1 MDDFSDKLAV
11 ITGGANG
18 MGRELARQL
27 AAEGCD
33 VAICDLSAEDM
44 ANTAAQIREESV
56 NIKITTHIADVGD
69 EDAILR
75 FRDGVVEQHGTDHV
89 ELVFN
94 NAGIS
99 GGGSLFDSTR
109 EAWDRCFDIVWGGVY
124 WGTRAFLPLLA
135 AADEGHL
142 VNTSSVNG
150 FWASLG
156 PERPHT
162 AYSAAKFA
170 VKGFTEALIA
180 DLRMH
185 APHVGVSVVMPGHIG
200 TKIVESSLR
209 HGIVGDLATEEK
221 ALVELAAADFENN
234 ALTSAAD
241 AATIILDGVREN
253 RWRILVGPDAVALD
267 QVVRANPEDVYGP
280 EGMDAV
286 MAAFQASGEGGVL
299 DK

>member
-33 VAICDLSAEDM
+33 VAICDLSEEDM

-56 NIKITTHIADVGD
+56 NVRITTHIADVGD
-69 EDAILR
+69 EEAILR
-75 FRDGVVEQHGTDHV
+75 FRDEVVEQHDTDHV

-124 WGTRAFLPLLA
+124 WGTRAFLPLLT

-156 PERPHT
+156 PDRPHT

-180 DLRMH
+180 DLRIH

-209 HGIVGDLATEEK
+209 HGVVGDLATEEK
-221 ALVELAAADFENN
+221 ALMELAAADFENN
-234 ALTSAAD
+234 ALTSAGD
-241 AATIILDGVREN
+241 AATIILDGVRAN

-267 QVVRANPEDVYGP
+267 QVVRAQPEDVYGP
-280 EGMDAV
+280 EGMEAV
-286 MAAFQASGEGGVL
+286 MQAFQATGDSVL

>member
-33 VAICDLSAEDM
+33 VAICDLSEEDM

-56 NIKITTHIADVGD
+56 NVRITTHIADVGD
-69 EDAILR
+69 EEAILR
-75 FRDGVVEQHGTDHV
+75 FRDEVVEQHETDHV

-156 PERPHT
+156 PDRPHT

-180 DLRMH
+180 DMRIH

-209 HGIVGDLATEEK
+209 HGVVGDLATEEK
-221 ALVELAAADFENN
+221 ALMELAAADFENN

-241 AATIILDGVREN
+241 AATIILDGVRAN

-267 QVVRANPEDVYGP
+267 QVVRAQPEDVYGP
-280 EGMDAV
+280 EGMEAV
-286 MAAFQASGEGGVL
+286 MAAFQATGDSVL

>member
-33 VAICDLSAEDM
+33 VAICDLSEEDM
-44 ANTAAQIREESV
+44 ATTAAQIREEAV
-56 NIKITTHIADVGD
+56 DIRITTHVADVGS
-69 EDAILR
+69 EEAILR
-75 FRDGVVEQHGTDHV
+75 FRDEVVEQHDTDHV

-180 DLRMH
+180 DMRMH

-209 HGIVGDLATEEK
+209 HGVVGDLAAEEK

-234 ALTSAAD
+234 ALTSASD
-241 AATIILDGVREN
+241 AATIILDGVRAN
-253 RWRILVGPDAVALD
+253 QWRILVGPDAVALD
-267 QVVRANPEDVYGP
+267 QVVRARPEDVYGP
-280 EGMDAV
+280 EGMEAV
-286 MAAFQASGEGGVL
+286 MAAFQATGDSVL